1 MIAYLRS
8 STVRTEVLQ
17 YSQIQGQIC
26 ARLGIYVPVSQ
37 GNLISRTLH
46 DIMLVGQSLRIECEH
61 CGHEAGSKT
70 HTADDIK
77 AVAPNTNT
85 TSSFASPPFYTL
97 KRTLRNLSLDRRGR
111 GMSVSLSTTAISSSP
126 PSKAKG
132 STGRKNLRLR
142 HLILP
147 FDSST

>member
-1 MIAYLRS
+1 M
-8 STVRTEVLQ
+8 
-17 YSQIQGQIC
+17 GPH

-46 DIMLVGQSLRIECEH
+46 DKMLVGQSIRIECEH

-70 HTADDIK
+70 HTADDMK
-77 AVAPNTNT
+77 AEAPNTNT
-85 TSSFASPPFYTL
+85 TLPSPPRCLYRL
-97 KRTLRNLSLDRRGR
+97 KRTLRNLSLDRRGK
-111 GMSVSLSTTAISSSP
+111 GMSVSLSTTAPSFSP